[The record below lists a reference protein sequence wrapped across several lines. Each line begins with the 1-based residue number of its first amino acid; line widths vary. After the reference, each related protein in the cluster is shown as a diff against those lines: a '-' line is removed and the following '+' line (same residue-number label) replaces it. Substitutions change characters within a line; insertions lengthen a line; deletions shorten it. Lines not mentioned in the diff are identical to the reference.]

1 MAWEPDYVDADDLAA
16 YLRIEDADAEGDAA
30 ELALAVTAAS
40 RSIDGYCRRQFG
52 STPTVEERTF
62 TARVAA
68 DGYVLDVDDIATSTG
83 LLIDGQVLDPL
94 TQHLEPRSA
103 RPALNGGR
111 PWTRI
116 RFGVSYWPPGDTPVA
131 VTATWGW
138 PEVPVSIEQAC
149 RIQAARYFKR
159 RDAPFGIAGS
169 PEAGSEMRLLAKLDP
184 DVAVLVHRYRRVAR
198 PQ

>member
-62 TARVAA
+62 SPRSTVG
-68 DGYVLDVDDIATSTG
+68 GYVLDVDDIATATG
-83 LLIDGQVLDPL
+83 LLIDGLVLDPF
-94 TQHLEPRSA
+94 TQRLEPTRV
-103 RPALNGGR
+103 RPDR
-111 PWTRI
+111 PWTRVW
-116 RFGVSYWPPGDTPVA
+116 FDGTYWPLGTTRVT

-138 PEVPVSIEQAC
+138 PEVPASIEQAC

-184 DVAVLVHRYRRVAR
+184 DVAVLVNRYRRIAR